1 MTLRSESDIQ
11 AEILSALHAVGL
23 TAFRIP
29 AGTFKR
35 GSRYIK
41 SVNKGWP
48 DIIVLGPPTGRMIGL
63 EVKRE
68 EGGLV
73 GEAQVVMKA
82 VFEASGAAYEFV
94 RSVEETREA
103 LRKHGIIIG

>member
-1 MTLRSESDIQ
+1 M
-11 AEILSALHAVGL
+11 HAVGL

-68 EGGLV
+68 E
-73 GEAQVVMKA
+73 
-82 VFEASGAAYEFV
+82 ASGAAYEFV
-94 RSVEETREA
+94 RSVDGTREA